1 MIPDL
6 EIPVPEI
13 FIHPEIR
20 ENLYVPGS
28 PKATVSL
35 VGWYRL
41 CSENTFI
48 IVVIIPARNAVAEG
62 SIFTGVCQSF
72 CPGGMGTGVCQSFCP
87 GGMGTGVC
95 QSFCPGGM
103 GTGVCQSFC
112 PGWGYITCIMG

>member
-6 EIPVPEI
+6 KIPVPEI

-41 CSENTFI
+41 CSKNAFI
-48 IVVIIPARNAVAEG
+48 TVVIITARNEFAEG
-62 SIFTGVCQSF
+62 NDFTGVCQSF
-72 CPGGMGTGVCQSFCP
+72 CPQEVPLNTLPPSGLPYTPLGYP
-87 GGMGTGVC
+87 GPYGILYPLGNTTP
-95 QSFCPGGM
+95 F
-103 GTGVCQSFC
+103 
-112 PGWGYITCIMG
+112 